1 MSKTANLYTFQLKLF
16 TWTVHELCILWLV
29 ATLKGGGASAINETL
44 LYVAVAKYS
53 LEESTQVKESK
64 THSPSEKR

>member
-1 MSKTANLYTFQLKLF
+1 MNS
-16 TWTVHELCILWLV
+16 TWIVYIMV
-29 ATLKGGGASAINETL
+29 GGYSQGGGGASAINETL